1 MQIRLETTP
10 ELRREVERLA
20 SFFERLSRPTERE
33 KARVGAAIRLGFEEN
48 FATESAGGI
57 PWPRLAES
65 TARERRRLGFG
76 PYHPILVRTGDYR
89 KSFVWPGDAD
99 HVSEDGYMARGWF
112 VEEGS
117 RDYRVQWHEEGTRY
131 MPARS
136 VLEIGARGERRIG
149 VTLDDI
155 FANIQP

>member
-1 MQIRLETTP
+1 MRIRLEATP

-20 SFFERLSRPTERE
+20 SFFERLARPSARE
-33 KARVGAAIRLGFEEN
+33 KARVSAAIRLGFEDN

-76 PYHPILVRTGDYR
+76 PYHPILIRTGDYR

-99 HVSEDGYMARGWF
+99 HISEDGTTAQGWY

-117 RDYRVQWHEEGTRY
+117 EDYRVAWLEQGTRY
-131 MPARS
+131 MPARP
-136 VLEIGARGERRIG
+136 VLEIGARGERRIQT
-149 VTLDDI
+149 TLDDI
-155 FANIQP
+155 FSHLQP